1 MIAEGGFRKYCAIC
15 QFHFPKPT
23 TLRRHQ
29 RRQHPEIYGETSD
42 GRTGPDHPDA
52 HCKDGPEGGAI
63 GGELEEPTTRFLAEK
78 QEREHETT
86 MNLLMQMTQVMT
98 NVVQAIGVL
107 DQDRRVPVQGQAE
120 NPPMPR
126 NRGFHGVPRLPPV
139 RRCYNCGEKRHIAS
153 DCPKPWSPDGRRSN
167 ILVAPPHLECEI
179 CGGHHPTGGEG
190 CLHKGDDMK
199 VSAGRQSR
207 DLTTL

>member
-1 MIAEGGFRKYCAIC
+1 MIAEGGFKKYCAIC

-107 DQDRRVPVQGQAE
+107 DQDRRVTDPGQAE
-120 NPPMPR
+120 
-126 NRGFHGVPRLPPV
+126 
-139 RRCYNCGEKRHIAS
+139 
-153 DCPKPWSPDGRRSN
+153 RRSN

-179 CGGHHPTGGEG
+179 CGDHHPTGGEG
-190 CLHKGDDMK
+190 CPQKGDDMK